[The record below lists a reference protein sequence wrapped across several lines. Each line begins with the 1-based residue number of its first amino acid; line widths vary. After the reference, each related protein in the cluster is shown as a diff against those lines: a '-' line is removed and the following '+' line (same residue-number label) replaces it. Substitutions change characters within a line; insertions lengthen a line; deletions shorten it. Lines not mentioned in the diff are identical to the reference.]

1 MVGHNALGLV
11 VHCAVIGMD
20 HGDAHQDV
28 VQGALAPLERVL
40 HAVLLKRHHLHRD
53 LRILQPTLLHDQPN
67 AADARLQAVGAPL
80 QQIVVAE
87 GPGRRVARP
96 SGLLQSQK
104 VDVVR
109 DAEALQRIGIY
120 LRVMLQYRIQG
131 IYYRCYAISQSAFH
145 LDVRVTDIRYSRSV
159 LSA

>member
-1 MVGHNALGLV
+1 MVGHNVAALIV
-11 VHCAVIGMD
+11 DRAVIGMD
-20 HGDAHQDV
+20 HGAAHQDV
-28 VQGALAPLERVL
+28 VQGALATAPLERVL

-96 SGLLQSQK
+96 VSCRARKSMSCVTQKLFSGLVYTSESCFSIVFK
-104 VDVVR
+104 ASIIVVMR
-109 DAEALQRIGIY
+109 FLKARFTWMSE
-120 LRVMLQYRIQG
+120 
-131 IYYRCYAISQSAFH
+131 
-145 LDVRVTDIRYSRSV
+145 
-159 LSA
+159 